1 MFKRKKMMQIG
12 ARLDGET
19 RYSGREIPET
29 QDEELKQYESALLL
43 QRRGAARAARTP
55 EISDTQF
62 DAFMQGIREG
72 VAEPAPRF
80 AGLWTVAS
88 VATVTLIVI
97 ISLLAFFTG
106 GPDPVRATEVESV
119 STELQGVTVNY
130 YDNPQG
136 VSTVKVNMPEN
147 DLW

>member
-1 MFKRKKMMQIG
+1 MSKRKKMMQIG
-12 ARLDGET
+12 ARLDGEA
-19 RYSGREIPET
+19 RYSGREIPDN
-29 QDEELKQYESALLL
+29 QDEELKQYEAALLL
-43 QRRGAARAARTP
+43 QRRGATRAARAP

-62 DAFMQGIREG
+62 DVFMQGIREG

-80 AGLWTVAS
+80 AGLWTLAS
-88 VATVTLIVI
+88 VATVMLIVI

-136 VSTVKVNMPEN
+136 VSTVKVTMPES